1 MEELYR
7 MIEEKIRESGYTGP
21 VNGEEIYNEICDE
34 MDQKENGSYL
44 FMIKKDDEV
53 FYECKVDIMD
63 EEFDLPYM
71 DIHTQEKVYHVD
83 FDA

>member
-7 MIEEKIRESGYTGP
+7 LIEKKIKDSGYPGA

-34 MDQKENGSYL
+34 MEQKENGSYL
-44 FMIKKDDEV
+44 FMIKKTDDAY
-53 FYECKVDIMD
+53 FECRVDIMD

-71 DIHTQEKVYHVD
+71 DIHAGDVVYHVD

>member
-7 MIEEKIRESGYTGP
+7 IIEEKIREAGYTGP

-44 FMIKKDDEV
+44 FIIKKDDEV

-71 DIHTQEKVYHVD
+71 DIHTPEKVYHVD

>member
-7 MIEEKIRESGYTGP
+7 AIEEKIKASGYPGT
-21 VNGEEIYNEICDE
+21 VDGEAIYNEICDE
-34 MDQKENGSYL
+34 MEQKENGSYL
-44 FMIKKDDEV
+44 LMIKQDGNV
-53 FYECKVDIMD
+53 YFECKVDIMD

-71 DIHTQEKVYHVD
+71 DIHDGEMVYHVD

>member
-7 MIEEKIRESGYTGP
+7 LIEEKIKASGYPGQ

-34 MDQKENGSYL
+34 MEQKENGSYL
-44 FMIKKDDEV
+44 LMIKQEGDT
-53 FYECKVDIMD
+53 FFECKVDIMD
-63 EEFDLPYM
+63 EDFDLPFM
-71 DIHTQEKVYHVD
+71 DIHEGEKVYHVD

>member
-7 MIEEKIRESGYTGP
+7 LIEEKIKASGYPGE
-21 VNGEEIYNEICDE
+21 VNGEVIYNEICDE
-34 MDQKENGSYL
+34 MEQKENGSYL
-44 FMIKKDDEV
+44 LMIKQDGDV
-53 FYECKVDIMD
+53 YFECKVDIMD

-71 DIHTQEKVYHVD
+71 DIHAGENVYHVD

>member
-7 MIEEKIRESGYTGP
+7 MIEEKIRQAGYTGP

-44 FMIKKDDEV
+44 FMIKKDDDV

-71 DIHTQEKVYHVD
+71 DIHTLEKVYHVD

>member
-7 MIEEKIRESGYTGP
+7 LIEEKIKASGYTGE

-34 MDQKENGSYL
+34 MEQKENGSYL
-44 FMIKKDDEV
+44 LMIKQDGDV
-53 FYECKVDIMD
+53 YFECKVDIMD

-71 DIHTQEKVYHVD
+71 DIHAGENVYHVD